1 MSEEFVRACSL
12 SDLPEQGALSVEI
25 GSTPIA
31 LARSDGEVY
40 AVRDVCS
47 HAEVALSEGE
57 VEDGTIECWLHGSC
71 FDLSS
76 GAAIN
81 PPATKPVPTYPV
93 KIDGEDVLVSVA
105 TENA

>member
-12 SDLPEQGALSVEI
+12 AELPEQGVLSVEI
-25 GSTPIA
+25 GDTPVA
-31 LARSDGEVY
+31 VARSDGKVY

-71 FDLSS
+71 FDLIS

-81 PPATKPVPTYPV
+81 PPATKPVPTYRV
-93 KIDGEDVLVSVA
+93 KIDGEDVLVSVT